1 MFKRIDHVEVVTDEP
16 ESTIQFY
23 TEILSFKVRSR
34 QRIERSA
41 LGVPLSLVYLELGGT
56 TVELVTYEG
65 AALAPAPTG
74 DHLGYNLIALEVED
88 MNEAVTFLK
97 SRGVE
102 IVWGPL
108 VREGMYARAEIT
120 DPNGYHIELRQWFQ

>member
-1 MFKRIDHVEVVTDEP
+1 MFKRIDHVEVVTDQP
-16 ESTIQFY
+16 ERTIKFY
-23 TEILSFKVRSR
+23 TDVLSFKVRSR

-41 LGVPLSLVYLELGGT
+41 LGVPLNLVYLELGGT
-56 TVELVTYEG
+56 TVELITYEG
-65 AALAPAPTG
+65 ATLAPAPTG

-97 SRGVE
+97 SKGVE

-108 VREGMYARAEIT
+108 VREGLYARAEIT
-120 DPNGYHIELRQWFQ
+120 DPNGYHIELREWF

>member
-16 ESTIQFY
+16 ERTIQFY

-56 TVELVTYEG
+56 TVELITYEG

-97 SRGVE
+97 SKGVE

-108 VREGMYARAEIT
+108 VREGLYARAEIT

>member
-56 TVELVTYEG
+56 TVELITYEG

-97 SRGVE
+97 SKGVE

-108 VREGMYARAEIT
+108 VREGLYARAEIT

>member
-1 MFKRIDHVEVVTDEP
+1 MFKRIDHVELVTDQP
-16 ESTIQFY
+16 DRTIQFY
-23 TEILSFKVRSR
+23 TEVLSFKVRSR

-56 TVELVTYEG
+56 TVELITYEG
-65 AALAPAPTG
+65 AALAPVPTG

-88 MNEAVTFLK
+88 MKEAVTFLK
-97 SRGVE
+97 SRGVD

-108 VREGMYARAEIT
+108 VREGLYARAEIT
-120 DPNGYHIELRQWFQ
+120 DPNGNHIELRQWF

>member
-56 TVELVTYEG
+56 TVELITYEG

-74 DHLGYNLIALEVED
+74 DHLCYNLIALEVED

-97 SRGVE
+97 SKGVE

-108 VREGMYARAEIT
+108 VREGLYARAEIT

>member
-1 MFKRIDHVEVVTDEP
+1 MFKRIDHVELVTDQP
-16 ESTIQFY
+16 ERTIKFY
-23 TEILSFKVRSR
+23 TDVLSFKVRSR
-34 QRIERSA
+34 QHIERSA
-41 LGVPLSLVYLELGGT
+41 LGVPLDLVYLELGGT
-56 TVELVTYEG
+56 TVELITYVG

-88 MNEAVTFLK
+88 MKEAVAFLK

-108 VREGMYARAEIT
+108 VREGLYARAEIT
-120 DPNGYHIELRQWFQ
+120 DPNGYHIELRQ

>member
-23 TEILSFKVRSR
+23 TEILSFKIRSR

-56 TVELVTYEG
+56 TVELITYEG

-97 SRGVE
+97 SKGVE

-108 VREGMYARAEIT
+108 VREGLYARAEIT